1 MGVCV
6 HIYDMKVESVIE
18 RRRRILGRVEGKQ
31 EKAVECVMKAGGSIW
46 EREGDQ
52 QGWSRDRRHVA
63 NKNKA

>member
-46 EREGDQ
+46 EREQ
-52 QGWSRDRRHVA
+52 SHFFVC
-63 NKNKA
+63 